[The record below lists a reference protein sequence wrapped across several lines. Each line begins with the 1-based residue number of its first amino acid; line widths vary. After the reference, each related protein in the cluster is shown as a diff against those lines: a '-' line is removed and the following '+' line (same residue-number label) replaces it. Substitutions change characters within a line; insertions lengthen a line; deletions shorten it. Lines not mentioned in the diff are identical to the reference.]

1 MEQITSFKTFVDLC
15 TQSEL
20 VPISGKTLGDLDTP
34 VSAFLKL
41 TSGRFRFL
49 LESVEAG
56 RYRGRYSII
65 GDHPLF
71 RFTAKG
77 KQTLLQDLRT
87 DKRFERSGDPFEH
100 LRQVVNRF
108 QAPIRESAPLQ
119 SGGLFGY
126 LGYDA
131 VRYIERLPGQPS
143 SDPELPEIDMFIPS
157 RIVRFDNLLNTLC
170 FIVFVTPSGHPKHD
184 YQHGLEE
191 LYRMEEA
198 LHSQMPADT
207 DTLNRTTEAPRH
219 SISKSQF
226 EDAVR
231 QAKKSIERGDI
242 FQVVLSQRLSV
253 QSTVPPLDIYRALR
267 MINPSPYMFYMDID
281 SVSLLGSSPET
292 LVKLAGNRVHVK
304 PIAGTRRRGKTEQ
317 EDQELVANLLQD
329 PKERAEHTM
338 LVDLGRN
345 DVGRIARY
353 GTVKIDELMSIEKYS
368 HVIHIVSSVSGELSK
383 ECDAIDTFKAC
394 FPAGTVSGAPKVRAM
409 EIIDSL
415 EPFRRNIYAGAVGY
429 FAFDG
434 DMDVCIAIRTLYK
447 IKDTLYI
454 QAGAGIVADSQPER
468 EYEET
473 LNKARG
479 LLKAI
484 ERAGHVGAGARLSRT
499 RTAQSNPQSHH
510 RTVMD

>member
-1 MEQITSFKTFVDLC
+1 MEQITSFETFVDLY

-20 VPISGKTLGDLDTP
+20 VPISGETLGDLDTP

-41 TSGRFRFL
+41 AGGPFRFL

-56 RYRGRYSII
+56 RHRGRYSII
-65 GDHPLF
+65 GDRPLF

-77 KQTLLQDLRT
+77 KRTILQDLRADEQT
-87 DKRFERSGDPFEH
+87 EHTGDPFEH

-108 QAPIRESAPLQ
+108 RTPIRASAPLQ

-131 VRYIERLPGQPS
+131 IRYIERLPDPS
-143 SDPELPEIDMFIPS
+143 TSDPELPEIDLFVPS

-170 FIVFVTPSGHPKHD
+170 FVVFITPSGHPERD
-184 YQHGLEE
+184 YQDGLRE
-191 LYRMEEA
+191 LNHMEEA
-198 LHSQMPADT
+198 LHSQIPVET
-207 DTLNRTTEAPRH
+207 DTLKHTTGTPQH

-226 EDAVR
+226 EETVAH
-231 QAKKSIERGDI
+231 AKQSIERGDI

-253 QSTVPPLDIYRALR
+253 QSTIPPLDIYRALR

-281 SVSLLGSSPET
+281 TVSLLGSSPET
-292 LVKLAGNRVHVK
+292 LVKLDGNRVHVK
-304 PIAGTRRRGKTEQ
+304 PIAGTRRRGKTEE
-317 EDQELVANLLQD
+317 EDQELVDSLLQD

-353 GTVKIDELMSIEKYS
+353 GTVKIDDLMSIEKYS
-368 HVIHIVSSVSGELSK
+368 HVIHIVSSVSGDLSK

-447 IKDTLYI
+447 VGDTLYV

-484 ERAGHVGAGARLSRT
+484 ERAGHVGAGQRRT
-499 RTAQSNPQSHH
+499 EPRTARSHPH
-510 RTVMD
+510 PHHPAVIG